1 MKSAN
6 HSPHLFLL
14 FVASSLF
21 IIANLLYGP
30 YRAHFTIALEHV
42 VQDVTSAIAGIFF
55 VESKSI
61 AELQTTY
68 AAVPDSG
75 RRVRILLVPGHE
87 PAFGGTQFNGVRERD
102 LVVELAEELQ
112 RLLQTDPH
120 YSVSIARTTSAWHPS
135 LAEYFSSH
143 TEDIIDFRE
152 DHLQEMGRLVK
163 KGLLTQVTGVS
174 HNNAPRDVALRLY
187 GVNAWANEQEVDIV
201 LHLHINDHERK
212 NTRTE
217 GKYSGFSIYVPER
230 QYSNSTSSRAIA
242 DALLERLSVIMSP
255 SDMPLE
261 KGGVVED
268 QELIAIGRYNT
279 VDAPSMLIEYGYIY
293 ESQYHDEVIRPMLL
307 REYAF
312 QTYLGIQ
319 DFFGV
324 NLPRKSF
331 ATTLLPH
338 AWLDDLRSTYA
349 PARDVLALQVAL
361 VHEQL
366 YPPLGQTMNQCPISG
381 RFKTCTVSA
390 LAEFQKKYNIAGED
404 SFVGPRTRDVLNE
417 HYSVPE

>member
-1 MKSAN
+1 
-6 HSPHLFLL
+6 
-14 FVASSLF
+14 
-21 IIANLLYGP
+21 
-30 YRAHFTIALEHV
+30 
-42 VQDVTSAIAGIFF
+42 VQDATSAIAGIFF

-87 PAFGGTQFNGVRERD
+87 PTFGGTQFNGVRERD
-102 LVVELAEELQ
+102 LVVVLAEELQ

-120 YSVSIARTTSAWHPS
+120 YSVSIARTTSAWHPR
-135 LAEYFSSH
+135 LAEYFSTH
-143 TEDIIDFRE
+143 TADIIDFRE

-212 NTRTE
+212 NVRTE
-217 GKYSGFSIYVPER
+217 GKYSGLSIYVPER

-242 DALLERLSVIMSP
+242 DALLERLSVIMPP

-261 KGGVVED
+261 KLGVVED

-293 ESQYHDEVIRPMLL
+293 ESQYHDEEIRPMLL
-307 REYAF
+307 REYAY

-324 NLPRKSF
+324 NHPSHRF

-338 AWLDDLRSTYA
+338 TWPEDLRSTYA

-361 VHEQL
+361 ANEQL
-366 YPPLGQTMNQCPISG
+366 YPPHGKNMNQCPISG

-390 LAEFQKKYNIAGED
+390 LNEFQKKYGIEGETGV
-404 SFVGPRTRDVLNE
+404 VGPKTRGVMNQRFSNKL
-417 HYSVPE
+417 